1 MISAI
6 QLLRRNPA
14 YARLWGAQAISLIG
28 DWFNTIVLSA
38 LVARYTDGSGL
49 AISLLLLAR
58 FLPPLIVSPLAG
70 VLLDRYDRRRLLIIS
85 DVVRIFV
92 VLGFLLA
99 TGPER
104 VWLIY
109 LLTVLQF
116 SFSSL
121 FEPGRSALLPAVV
134 KREDLVA
141 ANILGSVTWS
151 IMLAVGGAL
160 GGLVSGLLGSNT
172 ALLFDA
178 ATFAVSALL
187 IWSIRLPR
195 EVTHPTKGK
204 AHSTSGLRD
213 YIEGLRYA
221 RRNPETLL
229 TLLVKAGG
237 NVGNIDALL
246 IVYATGLF
254 VLGEDGSGSLGV
266 LWSAFGIGAILGPI
280 LVERWN
286 NGSVRS
292 MRRIILA
299 GYGFIAAGWFLLAGA
314 PVLAIAALS
323 MMVKAI
329 GSSLYWTYSSAILQK
344 TVDDAYLGRIFSL
357 DMAGFQLF
365 SVLSIIVTG
374 AALEA
379 YGDGSVRIIVVVT
392 GILSLI
398 PLVLWAAAL
407 RYLDRRTAQREQ
419 SPAAATPAP

>member
-1 MISAI
+1 MIASL

-14 YARLWGAQAISLIG
+14 YARLWGAQAVSLIG

-38 LVARYTDGSGL
+38 LVSAYTGGSGL

-70 VLLDRYDRRRLLIIS
+70 VLLDRYDRRLLLIVS

-92 VLGFLLA
+92 VLGFLFV

-109 LLTVLQF
+109 ALTIVQF
-116 SFSSL
+116 SFSAL

-134 KREDLVA
+134 QRDDLVA

-151 IMLAVGGAL
+151 VMLAVGGAL
-160 GGLVSGLLGSNT
+160 GGLVSGLLGT
-172 ALLFDA
+172 AAALIIDA
-178 ATFAVSALL
+178 ATFAISALL
-187 IWSIRLPR
+187 IWSIRLPAD
-195 EVTHPTKGK
+195 VTRPRQPVSGK
-204 AHSTSGLRD
+204 SSGLHD
-213 YIEGLRYA
+213 YLEGLRYA
-221 RRNPETLL
+221 RRNRETLL

-246 IVYATGLF
+246 IVYATVLF
-254 VLGEDGSGSLGV
+254 VVGADGSGSLGI
-266 LWSAFGIGAILGPI
+266 LWSAFGIGAVLGPI

-286 NGSVRS
+286 NGTVRA

-299 GYGFIAAGWFLLAGA
+299 GYVFITVGWFLLAGA
-314 PVLAIAALS
+314 PGLLLAAIAII
-323 MMVKAI
+323 VKAI

-365 SVLSIIVTG
+365 TVLSIIVTG

-379 YGDGSVRIIVVVT
+379 FGDENVRAIVVVT
-392 GILSLI
+392 GVLSLI
-398 PLVLWAAAL
+398 PLVLWAAAVRWL
-407 RYLDRRTAQREQ
+407 EHHRQAVAPPEPAT
-419 SPAAATPAP
+419 SPVP